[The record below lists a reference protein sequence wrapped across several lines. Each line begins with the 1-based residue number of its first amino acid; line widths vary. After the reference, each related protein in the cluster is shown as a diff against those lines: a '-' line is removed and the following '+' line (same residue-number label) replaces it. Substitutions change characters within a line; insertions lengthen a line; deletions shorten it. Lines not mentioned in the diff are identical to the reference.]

1 MSGAVFLFGKDL
13 RLTDNYGL
21 NNALKENE
29 QILPLYVWDRFFPP
43 PNRFVKSWLL
53 NSLHELGNGLG
64 RIGSR
69 LTVRS
74 GDTANILTN
83 ICLQHGINKVYV
95 TEPTYTLGSM
105 EYEKLKHILNCQG
118 VTLVLIRDNNLRFI
132 SKEPE
137 IRQFKQFQNLILR
150 EMKVGPVTE
159 INQFSS
165 LLSINTLEK
174 DVFDFGE
181 TRSRV
186 DFGNSWSPGWEHA
199 NSKMNIIDSVDFV
212 NNYKCNRQSLDESR
226 AIRLSPYL
234 VNGEI
239 SYNTI
244 FYRGLRQAKEI
255 DSGENPFLRQICWNL
270 FAKHTYKHNPNLHT
284 HSIRPVIDQLPWTSS
299 VDGLKKWKEGLTGY
313 PIVDAG
319 MRELRQT
326 GWIHNRIRMITA
338 SFLIKHLLVHWTEGA
353 DWFYDNLLDADV
365 PSNYFNWQYMAGS
378 MRESNPYFRIFN
390 PVLQGKKFDPNGKY
404 VKRWIP
410 ELRDYPKQL
419 IHEPWKYNPV
429 KTRTN
434 SFQKRKIYPEPVV
447 EHMFARTR
455 ALSMFRKYLKKG
467 DN

>member
-1 MSGAVFLFGKDL
+1 M
-13 RLTDNYGL
+13 
-21 NNALKENE
+21 
-29 QILPLYVWDRFFPP
+29 
-43 PNRFVKSWLL
+43 
-53 NSLHELGNGLG
+53 
-64 RIGSR
+64 
-69 LTVRS
+69 
-74 GDTANILTN
+74 
-83 ICLQHGINKVYV
+83 
-95 TEPTYTLGSM
+95 
-105 EYEKLKHILNCQG
+105 
-118 VTLVLIRDNNLRFI
+118 
-132 SKEPE
+132 
-137 IRQFKQFQNLILR
+137 
-150 EMKVGPVTE
+150 
-159 INQFSS
+159 
-165 LLSINTLEK
+165 
-174 DVFDFGE
+174 
-181 TRSRV
+181 
-186 DFGNSWSPGWEHA
+186 
-199 NSKMNIIDSVDFV
+199 
-212 NNYKCNRQSLDESR
+212 
-226 AIRLSPYL
+226 
-234 VNGEI
+234 
-239 SYNTI
+239 
-244 FYRGLRQAKEI
+244 
-255 DSGENPFLRQICWNL
+255 
-270 FAKHTYKHNPNLHT
+270 
-284 HSIRPVIDQLPWTSS
+284 IDQLPWTSS

-447 EHMFARTR
+447 EHMYARTR